1 MASFKIEPHTVRE
14 GGAAVCVFDDE
25 QNFVATVCWRDGN
38 IIVIS
43 KYMDTVRIDESFPPV
58 AVIQLKERP

>member
-1 MASFKIEPHTVRE
+1 MASFKIEPHSVRG
-14 GGAAVCVFDDE
+14 GGAAVCVFDDA

-43 KYMDTVRIDESFPPV
+43 KYMDTVKVDDSMPPV
-58 AVIQLKERP
+58 AVIKLKERA

>member
-1 MASFKIEPHTVRE
+1 MRE

>member
-1 MASFKIEPHTVRE
+1 MATFKIEQHTVYG

-25 QNFVATVCWRDGN
+25 QRFVATVCWRDGS

-43 KYMDTVRIDESFPPV
+43 KYTDTVHVDEVMPPCT
-58 AVIQLKERP
+58 VIKLKERR